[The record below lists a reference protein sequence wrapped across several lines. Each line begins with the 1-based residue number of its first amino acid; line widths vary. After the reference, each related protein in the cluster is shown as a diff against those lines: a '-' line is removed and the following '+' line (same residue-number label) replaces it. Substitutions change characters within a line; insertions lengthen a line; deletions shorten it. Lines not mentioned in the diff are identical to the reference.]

1 MICPKCK
8 TKVSK
13 SDTTCPTCN
22 LRLVLTCP
30 RCDSPTRL
38 GSVSC
43 KKCGYKFVKFCPDC
57 NSANHPTAMTCRKCG
72 VVFLSEDI
80 LKPKKQAKKVKT
92 INLENKK
99 EIKVQNL
106 EAQENQKDSNTLL
119 MYVDFVN
126 LDRTFE
132 KYNKEEFKQKVIL
145 NIKTTV
151 KIAFGAICDF
161 INSHCVVFRLNYTA
175 NTKSCQYTSCS
186 L

>member
-13 SDTTCPTCN
+13 NDTTCPTCN

-30 RCDSPTRL
+30 RCESPARL

-43 KKCGYKFVKFCPDC
+43 KKCGYNFVKFCPEC
-57 NSANHPTAMTCRKCG
+57 NSANHPSSMTCRKCG
-72 VVFLSEDI
+72 IVFLQDELLNASKAQ
-80 LKPKKQAKKVKT
+80 KPSKKIDT
-92 INLENKK
+92 IKLDNKK

-106 EAQENQKDSNTLL
+106 DAKESRKDSNILL

-126 LDRTFE
+126 LDRTFD

-145 NIKTTV
+145 NINVPK
-151 KIAFGAICDF
+151 KL
-161 INSHCVVFRLNYTA
+161 SKKQKKQR
-175 NTKSCQYTSCS
+175 
-186 L
+186 